1 MHLCIRQQLGNPA
14 QRGGNQP
21 CTDAVLWKRD
31 TWGSEAMWQRPA
43 KCGKVNFFKKK
54 SLTFP
59 DHHTEITEIA
69 HVRHFFLANCQTSSS
84 HFLWVPFTLGGRHQ
98 PRSLSSLSVWLS
110 FVHFLPRLSTPD
122 PVGGA
127 SAGSRQ
133 VEIRG
138 GGASK
143 PLMRYQW
150 QVSVMWPED
159 CQYLLVSLFPFVD
172 VLLIFWSMQIFE
184 RAFSQRM

>member
-1 MHLCIRQQLGNPA
+1 MCTYVLGNSWA
-14 QRGGNQP
+14 IQRNVVGTNLALMQFCENGIREAVRQCGN
-21 CTDAVLWKRD
+21 VL
-31 TWGSEAMWQRPA
+31 PNV
-43 KCGKVNFFKKK
+43 GKWTSLKKK

-138 GGASK
+138 GGRQS
-143 PLMRYQW
+143 R
-150 QVSVMWPED
+150 
-159 CQYLLVSLFPFVD
+159 
-172 VLLIFWSMQIFE
+172 
-184 RAFSQRM
+184 